1 MLEILLKAV
10 GLICIIVLGYVLKK
24 VGFFKPKDYVLI
36 AKITLNVTLPAAVI
50 TSFSQSNLDFSLIWL
65 VVIGLACNLVMVGLG
80 YLTARKRDNT
90 TKAFYMINM
99 SGYNIGCFA
108 LPFIQS
114 FLGAGGVV
122 AACMFDAGNAT
133 MCTGGTYAL
142 AQGVDGTGNGGGFK
156 RAMKALFTSVP
167 LLVYISMFALSAVNV
182 RLPDFV
188 IDVASV
194 IGAANAFMAM
204 LMIGM
209 MFEITPKKEYM
220 KDAAQVLLWRYSMAA
235 VFAVLIW
242 FFAPFTAEVRQVL
255 VILVFGPIAA
265 MAPVFTEKCKGNV
278 ALSSMINS
286 FAIIISTVCMTIL
299 LMVMNS

>member
-114 FLGAGGVV
+114 FLG
-122 AACMFDAGNAT
+122 
-133 MCTGGTYAL
+133 
-142 AQGVDGTGNGGGFK
+142 
-156 RAMKALFTSVP
+156 
-167 LLVYISMFALSAVNV
+167 
-182 RLPDFV
+182 
-188 IDVASV
+188 
-194 IGAANAFMAM
+194 
-204 LMIGM
+204 
-209 MFEITPKKEYM
+209 
-220 KDAAQVLLWRYSMAA
+220 
-235 VFAVLIW
+235 
-242 FFAPFTAEVRQVL
+242 
-255 VILVFGPIAA
+255 
-265 MAPVFTEKCKGNV
+265 
-278 ALSSMINS
+278 
-286 FAIIISTVCMTIL
+286 
-299 LMVMNS
+299 